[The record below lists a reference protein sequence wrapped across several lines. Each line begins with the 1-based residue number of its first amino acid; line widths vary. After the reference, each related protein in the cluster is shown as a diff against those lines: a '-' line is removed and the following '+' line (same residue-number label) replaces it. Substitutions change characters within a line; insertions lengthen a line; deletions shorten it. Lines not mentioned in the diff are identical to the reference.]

1 MTEET
6 LKKAIK
12 IKNCIDRLREIKREL
27 ENGNELCWG
36 NTSEV
41 SARRFEVQITEGGC
55 YKKTVKVSSQAAKK
69 ALDYEIAKVYE
80 SLEKHLN
87 ELSELN

>member
-41 SARRFEVQITEGGC
+41 SARSADNRRRM
-55 YKKTVKVSSQAAKK
+55 
-69 ALDYEIAKVYE
+69 L
-80 SLEKHLN
+80 
-87 ELSELN
+87 